1 MKQKS
6 SRGRNR
12 PFKLHLTLAQ
22 GIGEDILKGAYPP
35 GTLLPNEAEWGR
47 RYGASRTAVREAIK
61 TLVGKGLISTKPK
74 IGSRVEPRDRW
85 NLLDRDV
92 LAWHCA
98 AMDKKTLLLSIQEAR
113 RILEPGIAAL
123 AAQRRTPAQL
133 NRIAAALEG
142 MRNAKSKRLE
152 VEPDIQFHLSL
163 IAAANNE
170 LLQPFGGMIEA
181 ALANMFEYT
190 WVNNPRPGQA
200 ISLHENILKAVAH
213 GKPEAARRATEILL
227 DNTDRVLAKG
237 PVPGGGKT

>member
-1 MKQKS
+1 MKPKPP
-6 SRGRNR
+6 RRRNR
-12 PFKLHLTLAQ
+12 PLKLHLTLAQ
-22 GIGEDILKGAYPP
+22 GIGENILKGTYPP

-61 TLVGKGLISTKPK
+61 TLAGKGLIDTKPK

-98 AMDKKTLLLSIQEAR
+98 AMDKRTLLLSIQEAR
-113 RILEPGIAAL
+113 RILEPGVAAL

-133 NRIAAALEG
+133 NRIASALEA
-142 MRNAKSKRLE
+142 MRTAKSGRLE

-181 ALANMFEYT
+181 ALANIFEYT
-190 WVNNPRPGQA
+190 SVHNPKPGQA
-200 ISLHENILKAVAH
+200 IALHEKILKAIAR

-227 DNTDRVLAKG
+227 DNTDRILAKG
-237 PVPGGGKT
+237 PVP